1 MAVLARCLLH
11 VVYEFQAF
19 LNLFAKQ
26 ALGLSSGMAAQ
37 VTYPSPNHFQCIRAC
52 CTTAR
57 SFECTSP
64 LDRGRSF
71 GEFVPTS
78 CGGVWSPIA
87 KD

>member
-37 VTYPSPNHFQCIRAC
+37 V
-52 CTTAR
+52 R
-57 SFECTSP
+57 SKEDERNT
-64 LDRGRSF
+64 D
-71 GEFVPTS
+71 
-78 CGGVWSPIA
+78 W
-87 KD
+87 K